1 MILSLNVVIIN
12 SYSPVKR
19 TIQPNVFVTLSPN
32 QSDFKN
38 FFRDLIAKY
47 EEAAG
52 KIQTLLHEPHF
63 KVFCDTPLYEMTQTQ
78 RNLLNIG
85 INEYDEVKR
94 PWPEVEFL
102 FGEDENYQEIVSEIM
117 QNVTAS
123 ITKVTKYI
131 EVFLSFFDFL

>member
-1 MILSLNVVIIN
+1 
-12 SYSPVKR
+12 
-19 TIQPNVFVTLSPN
+19 
-32 QSDFKN
+32 
-38 FFRDLIAKY
+38 
-47 EEAAG
+47 
-52 KIQTLLHEPHF
+52 
-63 KVFCDTPLYEMTQTQ
+63 MTRTQ

-85 INEYDEVKR
+85 INEFDEVKR

-131 EVFLSFFDFL
+131 EVLKLRIFFDFINNFLIQNKLIELSKLLRSNHGHNKIEHRKLNQASKHWPR